1 MKTIV
6 IAAVAATLAGVAA
19 PAFAQT
25 LKSPEVY
32 AGIGYTNVAPD
43 GHDLGEVTGR
53 LGAKVNPY
61 FGVEGEFGSGVNNG
75 NYTTNAGNRVSL
87 SEQPT
92 GAAYAVG
99 FIPVTPKFEFLI
111 RLGYGY
117 NEFKYERPTGTNEVV
132 TGSINTGAGAQ
143 YSLTDKDAIRID
155 YTRRDFQSS
164 AAPRDTDTWGASY
177 VRKF

>member
-6 IAAVAATLAGVAA
+6 IAAVTAAVAAVAA

-25 LKSPEVY
+25 MHAPQVY

-43 GHDLGEVTGR
+43 GHDLGEITGR
-53 LGAKVNPY
+53 LGAKFNPY
-61 FGVEGEFGSGVNNG
+61 FGVEGEFGSGINNG
-75 NYTTNAGNRVSL
+75 NYTTGANNRVSL

-92 GAAYAVG
+92 GAGYLVG
-99 FIPVTPKFEFLI
+99 FIPITHKFEFLI
-111 RLGYGY
+111 RMGYGY

-132 TGSINTGAGAQ
+132 TGSINTGVGAQ
-143 YSLTDKDAIRID
+143 YSVTDKDAIRID

-164 AAPRDTDTWGASY
+164 AAPRDTDTFGASY